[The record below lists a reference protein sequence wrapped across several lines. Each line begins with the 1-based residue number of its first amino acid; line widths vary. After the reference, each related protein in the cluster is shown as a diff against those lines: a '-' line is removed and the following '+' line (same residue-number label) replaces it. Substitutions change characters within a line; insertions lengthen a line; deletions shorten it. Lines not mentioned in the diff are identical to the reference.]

1 MKIKKLREIIS
12 GSENESEDAWKLV
25 TLLAEIDDAEVAEFA
40 SSIKSAVTKISKSL
54 AQKRKAAEEADALV
68 AQFVAELQSTK
79 SDNSAFEAVV
89 ERMKKTRAVKVQQA
103 TEIARRFLGE
113 DDKQF
118 KSKPEAAKAIL
129 KRQISDKRSAD
140 RQAHTSGIF

>member
-113 DDKQF
+113 DKQF